1 MPTLV
6 DRLRVERAIWVLD
19 TLNGDLPGRRRK
31 AIRAELRAD
40 LRASAQ
46 DVGTVEAIRR
56 LGDLRLLSAGYGDA
70 EYGEEGPRPR
80 YLKGIFWTALAEVV
94 LMFVTMAQVFAFDA
108 GLLAAG
114 PGAGAYRFRALAG
127 WGPVYETTYDDEGF
141 TSFFLDFT
149 PALLPFAC
157 VLLVA
162 FLVGGR
168 MWRALPR
175 RRQAATGPSS
185 QSPRA

>member
-1 MPTLV
+1 MPSLA

-19 TLNGDLPGRRRK
+19 TFNGDLPGRRRK

-40 LRASAQ
+40 LWASAQ
-46 DVGTVEAIRR
+46 DVGTAEAIRR
-56 LGDLRLLSAGYGDA
+56 LGDLRRLSAGYADA

-80 YLKGIFWTALAEVV
+80 YLKGIFWTVITEFV
-94 LMFVTMAQVFAFDA
+94 LMFVTLAQIQAFDA
-108 GLLAAG
+108 GLQEAG
-114 PGAGAYRFRALAG
+114 PGAGEYEYRPLR
-127 WGPVYETTYDDEGF
+127 WGPIYETTYDEEGF
-141 TSFFLDFT
+141 TGFLLDFT
-149 PALLPFAC
+149 PALLPYAL

-175 RRQAATGPSS
+175 RR
-185 QSPRA
+185 